1 MSQLKLISPLLD
13 GMTMDEVLAEREG
26 CSCYALHD
34 GGGKHYVLKVLS
46 VPSSEKKVRALI
58 LSGAYPDEAAVHQYY
73 TGVAEDIRRELEI
86 GKRLAASGNFAGAL
100 GCQPEPKESGVGFDV
115 YILCPRNISLSRFL
129 DSNAITNLR
138 AVNLGIDLCDALN
151 TCRSAG
157 FLFEN
162 LKPENVFLTS
172 TGRFLLGDLG
182 LAPLEDLQYASVP
195 EDYLGAYAAPEL
207 FEITASPNT
216 TVDLYSL
223 GMLLYRIYNGGH
235 GPFEDEN
242 TEGAMADKLRL
253 TGKPLPTPIY
263 ADYELSAIILK
274 ACAAKPEERFQTPEE
289 FKQALILYMQRNE
302 VSDTLIV
309 PPIIASNEPLAPEEE
324 EAEDGDSEPI
334 RMTNADE
341 LDENF
346 RHSFAPD
353 LSGAGTTA
361 DIDEQLESELAETA
375 RESENTSAPAAPT
388 PEATD
393 EPAEPFEPF
402 KTPEAEPA
410 ELPADDDRDPDQ
422 LDLDELLASVAEVV
436 GLRPDEEEPPEP
448 QPEPKPESKPEAHTY
463 IDEASPR
470 KKPES
475 KKMRKSKVINV
486 CIILALLLA
495 IAAVA
500 YFLISWYFVEA
511 EGLQVLTCTTDTLTV
526 ELNSADSQSSFTL
539 TCTDKRGTSY
549 PASVSGNQYTFTG
562 LTENTLYTIEI
573 SAAGHHALSPSSVST
588 HNIATPEATEITA
601 FTASPGEADGEVVLN
616 LEHLGPAPSV
626 WTLHYV
632 KEDGTGENTLTFEGT
647 SVLIANL
654 QTEQTYIFTLSGT
667 DSIYLSGATELRYE
681 VLPLVQADKLNVSE
695 IVGNDVTVTWQSTA
709 ATPAEWQ
716 VQCEAEGMETLQATV
731 TETTCSFSLP
741 DLSRNYTF
749 TISAQGMSE
758 PAVLTLP
765 ADPIVMDTLKAVA
778 SADGSVTVTWSTSS
792 GTPAGGWYVVFGAD
806 ASSHDPQLVEAD
818 GNRAVLT
825 GLIPDAQYTVSLK
838 PADGSPVFGNME
850 TSLRTASA
858 EKFTDYGI
866 TPTTPYVS
874 LWTAPTAENW
884 DYRDLRNTTTQF
896 TTEDEIAV
904 CIEVNAVN
912 SSDDEVLLQYVIR
925 DAEGNPVTDAA
936 KTLPW
941 NNMWYSR
948 RHAGVVPNP
957 AVAGSYT
964 LEIYIN
970 GKLLLT
976 TPFTVS

>member
-13 GMTMDEVLAEREG
+13 GMTTDEVLAEREG
-26 CSCYALHD
+26 ISCYALHD
-34 GGGKHYVLKVLS
+34 NGGKHYVLKILS

-73 TGVAEDIRRELEI
+73 AGVVADIQRELEI
-86 GKRLAASGNFAGAL
+86 GKRLAASGNFAGAI
-100 GCQPEPKESGVGFDV
+100 GCQPEVQESGVGFDV

-195 EDYLGAYAAPEL
+195 EDYLGAYSAPEL

-216 TVDLYSL
+216 TIDLYSL

-242 TEGAMADKLRL
+242 TEAAMADKLRL

-274 ACAAKPEERFQTPEE
+274 ACAAKPEERFRTPEE

-309 PPIIASNEPLAPEEE
+309 PPIIASDTPVEPDEEE
-324 EAEDGDSEPI
+324 EEDGAPI

-361 DIDEQLESELAETA
+361 DIDAQLESELAESAPTEEIAPPLPQEPNAPEETA
-375 RESENTSAPAAPT
+375 APAVAPESEET
-388 PEATD
+388 PFT
-393 EPAEPFEPF
+393 
-402 KTPEAEPA
+402 
-410 ELPADDDRDPDQ
+410 LPVEEERDPDQ
-422 LDLDELLASVAEVV
+422 MDLDELLASVAEVV
-436 GLRPDEEEPPEP
+436 GRSPAEAAQAEAEPEPNPEP
-448 QPEPKPESKPEAHTY
+448 QPETHTY

-475 KKMRKSKVINV
+475 KKMRKSKALSI

-511 EGLQVLTCTTDTLTV
+511 KGLQVLSCTTDTLTV
-526 ELNSADSQSSFTL
+526 ALESADSQSSFTL

-549 PASVSGNQYTFTG
+549 PATVSGNEYTFTG
-562 LTENTLYTIEI
+562 LTENTLYTVEI
-573 SAAGHHALSPSSVST
+573 SAAKHHALSPSSVST
-588 HNIATPEATEITA
+588 HNIATPESTEITS
-601 FTASPGEADGEVVLN
+601 FTAVPGETDGEVVLN
-616 LEHLGPAPSV
+616 LEHLGPAPAK

-632 KEDGTGENTLTFEGT
+632 KEDGTGENTVSFDGT
-647 SVLIANL
+647 SVLIGNL
-654 QTEQTYIFTLSGT
+654 ETDQTYVFTLSGT
-667 DSIYLSGATELRYE
+667 DTVYLSGATELRYT
-681 VLPLVQADKLNVSE
+681 VLPLVQADALNVSE
-695 IVGNDVTVTWQSTA
+695 IVGNQVTVTWQSTA
-709 ATPAEWQ
+709 GTPAEWN
-716 VQCEAEGMETLQATV
+716 VQCEAEGMETLSAT
-731 TETTCSFSLP
+731 TAETACVFTLP

-749 TISAQGMSE
+749 TIYAQGMSE

-765 ADPIVMDTLKAVA
+765 ADPIVMDSLNAKA

-792 GTPAGGWYVVFGAD
+792 GTPAGGWYVVYGAT
-806 ASSHDPQLVEAD
+806 ASAHDPQLVEAD

-825 GLIPDAQYTVSLK
+825 GLIPHADYTLSLK
-838 PADGSPVFGNME
+838 PADGSPVFGNIE
-850 TSLRTASA
+850 TTFRTAESV
-858 EKFTDYGI
+858 KFTDYGI
-866 TPTTPYVS
+866 TPTNPYVS

-884 DYRDLRNTTTQF
+884 DYRDLRNTTNQF
-896 TTEDEIAV
+896 TVDDEIAV

-925 DAEGNPVTDAA
+925 DAEGSPVTDAA

-941 NNMWYSR
+941 NDMWYSR